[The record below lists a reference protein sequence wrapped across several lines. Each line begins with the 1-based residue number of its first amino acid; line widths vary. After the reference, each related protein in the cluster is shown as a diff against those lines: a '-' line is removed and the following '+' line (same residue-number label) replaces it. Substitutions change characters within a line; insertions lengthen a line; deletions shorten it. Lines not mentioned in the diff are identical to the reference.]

1 MCNLINS
8 PKPTSLTTFRFFRKT
23 ELAVTLSLSK
33 LKKRKEL
40 SLSTYSRLIDTFV
53 HFDNA
58 VKKEEKAPLT
68 KIKTPKLNRPDK
80 KSIKLASV
88 VFERTASNEE

>member
-1 MCNLINS
+1 LPPC
-8 PKPTSLTTFRFFRKT
+8 KQ
-23 ELAVTLSLSK
+23 
-33 LKKRKEL
+33 KKRKEL
-40 SLSTYSRLIDTFV
+40 SLSAFPRFIDTFV

-68 KIKTPKLNRPDK
+68 KIKTPTHNRPDE

-88 VFERTASNEE
+88 VIERIASNEKIKFIC